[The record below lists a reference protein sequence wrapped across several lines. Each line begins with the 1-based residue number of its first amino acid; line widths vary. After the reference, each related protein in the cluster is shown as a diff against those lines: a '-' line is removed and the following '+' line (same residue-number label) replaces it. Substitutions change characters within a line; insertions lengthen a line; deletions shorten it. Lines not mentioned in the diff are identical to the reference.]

1 MPPTSSPS
9 PSPAPPSLRIA
20 VGLLL
25 LLAVLLLASGALT
38 LAGRETVVDR
48 FLSVQPDLDRETVVR
63 SLVLGQVRY
72 LLVGVAALVAAVFLL
87 RRRAWSRWLGLLA
100 VLFLGLLT
108 LLSMVDAGGA
118 TLFSLLVVVLCV
130 GAASSL
136 LAGTTASAVGRGRTP
151 GSTPA
156 TAAPDRRS

>member
-1 MPPTSSPS
+1 VPPTSSPS

-48 FLSVQPDLDRETVVR
+48 FLSVQPDLDRETVMR

-87 RRRAWSRWLGLLA
+87 RRRAWSRWLA
-100 VLFLGLLT
+100 CWPCC
-108 LLSMVDAGGA
+108 SWA
-118 TLFSLLVVVLCV
+118 C
-130 GAASSL
+130 
-136 LAGTTASAVGRGRTP
+136 
-151 GSTPA
+151 
-156 TAAPDRRS
+156 

>member
-48 FLSVQPDLDRETVVR
+48 FLSVQPDLDRETVMR

-118 TLFSLLVVVLCV
+118 SCI
-130 GAASSL
+130 GSSL
-136 LAGTTASAVGRGRTP
+136 LQADLDISLCPRLCP
-151 GSTPA
+151 
-156 TAAPDRRS
+156 